1 MLEQPDDATLLIIA
15 SRGDSEGFRQLF
27 HRHYEA
33 VFCFAYRLSGSVSA
47 AEEITQDC
55 FLSLLQHPVR
65 YNASRGSLKT
75 YVYGIARNLFLKQLR
90 RSGLDVNLE
99 DSGAVV
105 RRHEGLDPAELV
117 LREEL
122 GDAVRKAV
130 ATLPPLQ
137 REALVLFE
145 YEGLPLADISRI
157 VGVDVMTVKSRLAR
171 ARDNLRLWL
180 TPYVCK
186 ELRMSDRGS
195 QKNAADQ
202 S

>member
-1 MLEQPDDATLLIIA
+1 M
-15 SRGDSEGFRQLF
+15 
-27 HRHYEA
+27 
-33 VFCFAYRLSGSVSA
+33 SA

-99 DSGAVV
+99 DSGAII

-171 ARDNLRLWL
+171 ARDNLRLLL

>member
-1 MLEQPDDATLLIIA
+1 M
-15 SRGDSEGFRQLF
+15 
-27 HRHYEA
+27 
-33 VFCFAYRLSGSVSA
+33 
-47 AEEITQDC
+47 
-55 FLSLLQHPVR
+55 
-65 YNASRGSLKT
+65 
-75 YVYGIARNLFLKQLR
+75 KQLR

-122 GDAVRKAV
+122 GDAVRTAV

-137 REALVLFE
+137 RETLVLFE

-171 ARDNLRLWL
+171 ARDNLRLLL

-202 S
+202 

>member
-33 VFCFAYRLSGSVSA
+33 VFCFAYRLSGSVSV

-75 YVYGIARNLFLKQLR
+75 YVYGIARHLFLKQLR

-145 YEGLPLADISRI
+145 YEGLPLADISQI

-171 ARDNLRLWL
+171 ARDNLRLLL

-202 S
+202 

>member
-33 VFCFAYRLSGSVSA
+33 IFCFAYRLSGSVSV

-99 DSGAVV
+99 DSGAII
-105 RRHEGLDPAELV
+105 RRHEGLDPGSWILDRV
-117 LREEL
+117 WLSFW
-122 GDAVRKAV
+122 
-130 ATLPPLQ
+130 T
-137 REALVLFE
+137 
-145 YEGLPLADISRI
+145 
-157 VGVDVMTVKSRLAR
+157 
-171 ARDNLRLWL
+171 NLR
-180 TPYVCK
+180 K
-186 ELRMSDRGS
+186 SDRTS
-195 QKNAADQ
+195 CRRLSKNARGGCPKW
-202 S
+202 

>member
-1 MLEQPDDATLLIIA
+1 MLEQPDDATLLISA

-99 DSGAVV
+99 DSGAII

-145 YEGLPLADISRI
+145 YEGLPLADISQI

-171 ARDNLRLWL
+171 ARDNLRLLL

-202 S
+202 

>member
-55 FLSLLQHPVR
+55 FVSLLQHPVR

-99 DSGAVV
+99 DSGAII
-105 RRHEGLDPAELV
+105 RRHGGLDPAERSLSD
-117 LREEL
+117 EL
-122 GDAVRKAV
+122 GDAFR
-130 ATLPPLQ
+130 
-137 REALVLFE
+137 
-145 YEGLPLADISRI
+145 
-157 VGVDVMTVKSRLAR
+157 R
-171 ARDNLRLWL
+171 A
-180 TPYVCK
+180 
-186 ELRMSDRGS
+186 G
-195 QKNAADQ
+195 AAI
-202 S
+202 

>member
-202 S
+202 